1 MGNKEFKNLGG
12 GATPLSRQGKGSG
25 DIRWKKILRYY
36 GTKIVRGNSRI
47 SKSDLQY
54 VILNCLRQ
62 DNTLNIGGTY
72 HVILNLFQDLKR
84 CTPAPRIS
92 NTRKLMLKFNPRP
105 QGVRVSPL
113 SEAHR
118 KHTPH
123 FTHLTHSSH
132 VKQETLKRVLGD
144 KDVCEAHSKFLVP
157 YCLSNLVSS
166 KKTAFTL
173 AEVLITLGIIGI
185 VAAMTIPTLISN
197 YQKKITVSK
206 LQKAHSTLSNMTK
219 LLYADGVYNA
229 FSGTVSSE
237 RTEQFFN
244 SYVLPYFKS
253 PVVYKDR
260 VCPYTGTTE
269 DCFPFKYPNN
279 DVVNSNVK
287 TIWNYGRIYFTTSDK
302 TSYFMSIMNYVDPDL
317 PDADRVY
324 KTSPTVWVDLNGT
337 DGPNTVGK
345 DVFYFKTDFSTGMV
359 YSNCASKNYEYINRE
374 CSRDGQ
380 GLCCAAK
387 IMLDGWKIK
396 DDYPW

>member
-1 MGNKEFKNLGG
+1 MGLAGG
-12 GATPLSRQGKGSG
+12 MCLFDDALTSGSAIVSKTHSPCSQSC
-25 DIRWKKILRYY
+25 DFWEKILRYY
-36 GTKIVRGNSRI
+36 GTKILRSNCRI
-47 SKSDLQY
+47 SKFDLQY

-62 DNTLNIGGTY
+62 DNTQNIGGTY
-72 HVILNLFQDLKR
+72 HVILNLIQDLKKIPPTLALPPSLR
-84 CTPAPRIS
+84 SGNRVAQLVPRW
-92 NTRKLMLKFNPRP
+92 LPLFLKGGREELA
-105 QGVRVSPL
+105 G
-113 SEAHR
+113 
-118 KHTPH
+118 
-123 FTHLTHSSH
+123 
-132 VKQETLKRVLGD
+132 
-144 KDVCEAHSKFLVP
+144 EAHSKFLVP

-219 LLYADGVYNA
+219 LLYADGVYNV

-302 TSYFMSIMNYVDPDL
+302 TSYFMSIMNYVNPDA